1 MRLYNY
7 LIKAVQEYVE
17 DACPKKMS
25 DEEILETLY
34 CVKNLHINLVEE
46 RDLHVADYLISLL
59 LKEGKSRGGLV
70 FCNLTSSGDVNFASS
85 GMQEFF
91 GAIPLKGRERLIA
104 GALNTAEKR
113 GVKFKRGARNKA
125 RKYLMSL

>member
-7 LIKAVQEYVE
+7 LIKAAQEYVE

-34 CVKNLHINLVEE
+34 YVKNLRINLVEE
-46 RDLHVADYLISLL
+46 SDLHVADYLISLL

-70 FCNLTSSGDVNFASS
+70 FCNLTSSGDVSFASS

-113 GVKFKRGARNKA
+113 GVKFKRGSRNKA
-125 RKYLMSL
+125 RRYLMSL

>member
-7 LIKAVQEYVE
+7 LIKAAQEYVE

-34 CVKNLHINLVEE
+34 YVKNLRINLVEE
-46 RDLHVADYLISLL
+46 SDLHVADYLISLL
-59 LKEGKSRGGLV
+59 LKEGSRRGGLV
-70 FCNLTSSGDVNFASS
+70 FCNLTSSGDVSFASN
-85 GMQEFF
+85 GMQELF
-91 GAIPLKGRERLIA
+91 GAIPLKGRARLVT

-113 GVKFKRGARNKA
+113 GIKFKRGALNKA